1 MIIKL
6 YIDQLKDEDLKNAGI
21 MTFYK
26 AQVSRMKAIF
36 AD

>member
-6 YIDQLKDEDLKNAGI
+6 YIDRLDDEEMKNVGI
-21 MTFYK
+21 MTFYR
-26 AQVSRMKAIF
+26 AQVSRMKVIF